1 METQLFQSLVESR
14 KQQNLTDDSE
24 PSYVYLGNNF
34 VNISFMIDNVH
45 SKSMTASD
53 NEDVKDNFTAI
64 LEADHKSHHNF
75 TLRIMRVETQFI
87 QHVKSLDK
95 MKAATNNEG
104 RSHTMITDVVAD
116 QIYVRQV

>member
-1 METQLFQSLVESR
+1 
-14 KQQNLTDDSE
+14 
-24 PSYVYLGNNF
+24 
-34 VNISFMIDNVH
+34 
-45 SKSMTASD
+45 
-53 NEDVKDNFTAI
+53 
-64 LEADHKSHHNF
+64 
-75 TLRIMRVETQFI
+75 MRVETQFI